1 VKTILAAA
9 LILALGITGLFL
21 LGAVHG
27 QRMSVSSSQ
36 IYVDGTPVCV
46 LRHGRDI
53 IASVGMCDT
62 PGGESADDGFG
73 KDGVFNRG
81 RRITKIVISASRRDT
96 RRSGFP
102 RIRGRAQDPH
112 LRDIIF
118 PVYPRAPQ
126 GEVS

>member
-1 VKTILAAA
+1 MKTILAAA
-9 LILALGITGLFL
+9 LILALGITGLLL

-73 KDGVFNRG
+73 KGGVFNRG
-81 RRITKIVISASRRDT
+81 TPYHQKRHLGLPPGHPPIGLPPDTGEERRILI
-96 RRSGFP
+96 
-102 RIRGRAQDPH
+102 
-112 LRDIIF
+112 
-118 PVYPRAPQ
+118 
-126 GEVS
+126 